1 MEQVAGRAG
10 RQGAQGVVVIQTA
23 QPQHPVIGQVAR
35 HDYDAMYAMQIEERR
50 MFGYPPFSRLIDVY
64 LKGGVEMDVERAA
77 RIYAARL
84 RSIFGERVL
93 GPDVP
98 PVARIQTMFIRK
110 ILLKIETKASVAN
123 VREILQRELGLM
135 METKEFRGISAFYDV
150 DPM

>member
-1 MEQVAGRAG
+1 
-10 RQGAQGVVVIQTA
+10 
-23 QPQHPVIGQVAR
+23 
-35 HDYDAMYAMQIEERR
+35 

-135 METKEFRGISAFYDV
+135 METKEFRGISAFYVV